1 MRINRQLIR
10 NAQSINP
17 LLPYLLPQC
26 RTLENASTE
35 LRWLKEHFQSKPEG
49 MLKHAC
55 VQRYKGMPLQYI
67 LGTQPFG
74 KELNILCKKNVLI
87 PRWETDE
94 ICTFINDILLK
105 RRFEKL
111 KEEKDGLKKV
121 IVDLCTGSGCMSLSV
136 KESNPD
142 VKNLH
147 VYGIDVSKPCIDLS
161 NDNQKFNHLE
171 NDKEKGKTWLG
182 YILEDALNP
191 SQELI
196 NRLKKKN
203 EWTGETTIGPKGDTP
218 FIECL
223 ISNPPYIPTSHLPQ
237 LNVSVKNYEPHK
249 ALFGDL
255 QFYQN
260 FVDVW
265 SNHCNSFFYELGEL
279 SQYECI
285 KTGLNPDHWIVHKW
299 IDGNDKLRGVYGYRK
314 HLQTDYE
321 HYINN

>member
-1 MRINRQLIR
+1 MRINRQLIQK
-10 NAQSINP
+10 AQSINP

-35 LRWLKEHFQSKPEG
+35 LRWLKEHFQSKPEAL
-49 MLKHAC
+49 LKHAC
-55 VQRYKGMPLQYI
+55 MKRYKGMPLQYI

-74 KELNILCKKNVLI
+74 KDLNILCKKNVLI

-94 ICTFINDILLK
+94 ICTFINDVLLK
-105 RRFEKL
+105 KRFEKL
-111 KEEKDGLKKV
+111 EKEQKLKKV
-121 IVDLCTGSGCMSLSV
+121 IVDLCTGSGCMSLSI
-136 KESNPD
+136 KETYFN

-147 VYGIDVSKPCIDLS
+147 VYGIDVSKPCITLS
-161 NDNQKFNHLE
+161 NDNQKFNNLE
-171 NDKEKGKTWLG
+171 NDKGKGETWLG
-182 YILEDALNP
+182 YVLNDALNP
-191 SQELI
+191 SKELI
-196 NRLKKKN
+196 NRLREKN
-203 EWTGETTIGPKGDTP
+203 EWSSVLNVDSKSNAP

-223 ISNPPYIPTSHLPQ
+223 ISNPPYIPSSRLSQ

-265 SNHCNSFFYELGEL
+265 SNYSNSFFYELGES

-285 KTGLNPDHWIVHKW
+285 KTGLNPNQWIVNKW
-299 IDGNDKLRGVYGYRK
+299 IDGNDNLRGVYGYRK
-314 HLQTDYE
+314 HLQNDYE